1 MSMTP
6 INHSQAF
13 LYCRMLMALLS
24 IHQENCPKSLHSI
37 LHTPSHLIQLN
48 SFYHSPSTSHF
59 PNLFVHCFRRLRTRN
74 VQYIYIYIYTSKI
87 HPPHPPKEKT
97 TQPSSV
103 SFFAS
108 NLTQATPFFFLK
120 PVVKSQLFPW
130 QPLPCSLIA
139 AVFHQGENQLPFH
152 GFALRQHRQQRA
164 EVIGDVGQG
173 GLTTNSPGGG
183 GKKGFQTKS
192 VCMF

>member
-6 INHSQAF
+6 MNHSQAF

-74 VQYIYIYIYTSKI
+74 VQYINIYII
-87 HPPHPPKEKT
+87 HTPQRKNNSTIISFILRFNDLPKPPQT
-97 TQPSSV
+97 RCQVTVVSV
-103 SFFAS
+103 
-108 NLTQATPFFFLK
+108 
-120 PVVKSQLFPW
+120 
-130 QPLPCSLIA
+130 A
-139 AVFHQGENQLPFH
+139 AVAMQPHSCSFPSRRKPAAVPRLCASAAPPT
-152 GFALRQHRQQRA
+152 AR
-164 EVIGDVGQG
+164 
-173 GLTTNSPGGG
+173 
-183 GKKGFQTKS
+183 
-192 VCMF
+192 